1 MEFGR
6 ALGNDEPVIPSFP
19 NSDYST
25 GVSGVVGVIWA
36 LLRREDRGASYVVPT
51 SLNYYSQCF
60 GVTIQTVKGIVQSPD
75 KEVELRYNVGTRTN
89 GVVELRWL
97 NNPTTLTISLE
108 DP

>member
-1 MEFGR
+1 M
-6 ALGNDEPVIPSFP
+6 SFR
-19 NSDYST
+19 SDFF
-25 GVSGVVGVIWA
+25 
-36 LLRREDRGASYVVPT
+36 EDRECDS
-51 SLNYYSQCF
+51 F

-97 NNPTTLTISLE
+97 NNLTTLTISLE